1 MAKTR
6 TAFFCQSCGAQS
18 PRWIGRCPSCGEWNT
33 YVEEVVER
41 ETAGNTWSRQTGADN
56 ARPVLIEEIDMT
68 SHPRLLTGMQ
78 EFDRVLGGGIV
89 RGSLILIGGEPGI
102 GKSTLSLQMAMRMRG
117 SKILYVSGEE
127 SEQQLKMRAVRLG
140 EEHGNCYILT
150 ETSTRNILHY
160 AQEMNPDLIVVDSI
174 QTLQSQNIESS
185 AGSISQIRET
195 AAELQRFAKST
206 ATPVILIGHI
216 TKEGLIAGPKV
227 LEHMVDVVL
236 LFEGERH
243 YGFRLLRASKNRF
256 GSAAELAIFEMSDT
270 GMREILNP
278 SEVLISPH
286 EEALSG
292 ISVATTLEGL
302 RPMLI
307 EVQALVSAS
316 AYGTPQRSATGFDV
330 RRLHMLLAV
339 LEKRAGLRS
348 GNRDV
353 FLNITGGIRVDDPAT
368 DLAVVSAVLSSAEDI
383 PIPQKSC
390 FAGEVGLSGE
400 VRVINRI
407 EQRLAEAERMGYER
421 IFIPR
426 HAARSIRQQGRG
438 IELIPVA
445 SVHETFSR
453 LFG

>member
-41 ETAGNTWSRQTGADN
+41 ETAGNKWSRQTGADN

-150 ETSTRNILHY
+150 ETSTSNILHY

-206 ATPVILIGHI
+206 ATPVIMIGHI

-383 PIPQKSC
+383 PIPQKTC

-438 IELIPVA
+438 IELIPVG
-445 SVHETFSR
+445 SVHEAFSR